1 MSDRRRSVR
10 LAAAVSSIL
19 SAPAV
24 AAGAGLVIALATAPL
39 AQAQE
44 TTAQLTGFVVGA
56 NGQPIAGA
64 QVEILHVP
72 SGTTSSSTTNASGQ
86 FSATGLRVGGPYRV
100 TARSE
105 GNQDAVVEDHMSRD
119 VVQVAPSAPIAAV
132 ARALR
137 EHQVHRVIVTE
148 NGRLR
153 GVVSAFDLV
162 ALLEKG

>member
-24 AAGAGLVIALATAPL
+24 AAGVGLAVALGAVPL

-44 TTAQLTGFVVGA
+44 TSAQVTGFVVGTD
-56 NGQPIAGA
+56 GQPIAGA

-72 SGTTSSSTTNASGQ
+72 SGTTASSTTNASGQ

-100 TARSE
+100 TAKSE
-105 GNQDAVVEDHMSRD
+105 GHQDAVVEDLYTQLAQRS
-119 VVQVAPSAPIAAV
+119 S
-132 ARALR
+132 
-137 EHQVHRVIVTE
+137 VT
-148 NGRLR
+148 
-153 GVVSAFDLV
+153 LV
-162 ALLEKG
+162 AQPMRAT